1 MTNPG
6 HLQLQK
12 NRKKLVD
19 LFHHEATAWI
29 ALVLMLLIT
38 LLGWLLS
45 SQAIEK
51 RAKDRFAFEVQ
62 DAQQRIQT
70 RFNQYEQT
78 LRAGVAFFD
87 SHPHSQVSRAHWNK
101 YVTSL
106 NLQLNL
112 PGLQGF
118 AFAER
123 VDPVDL
129 PDHMARIRA
138 EGFGQYTVTPVGQRE
153 LYFPITLIEPFDF
166 QNQRAFG
173 FDMFSEPVRRE
184 AMTRAMDTGRAT
196 LSGIVQLK
204 QDNAENVTPGFLMY
218 LPVYTPGVELNSV
231 QDRRQAIRGF
241 VYSPFR
247 SVDLMGNVLGRG
259 NTPLS
264 FKLYDSA
271 NLTPQSLIYSSGQD
285 EKINARSA
293 LADHHH
299 TATVPIDLPG
309 RTWMIQFES
318 TPDFEEDAH
327 NATPKLILFAG
338 GIINLLL
345 FLTIFSLVQQ
355 HKKLSASRAKSLFLA
370 NMSHEIRTPL
380 NAIIGLN
387 NLIKEQV
394 KDTQTARYA
403 QQAQDASEHLLA
415 LLNDVLSFSQIE
427 SGLATTES
435 VAFKLR
441 DQVDKTVNQF
451 KLEAEEKG
459 LKLEVEFDAS
469 NPAWIKADPTRYAQ
483 VLGNLLSNAIK
494 FSQEGRVLVTV
505 YTDEL
510 NAIDAVIRTE
520 VHDQGAGFDVREFE
534 RLVSPFEQA
543 DNTTTRR
550 FGGTGLGLA
559 ISKGLAELMG
569 GSLYVSSEIGQG
581 SIFGFTVKC
590 LCIDAE
596 PEQVDRSAQVQSN
609 AVSLKGKKIL
619 VVEDNHLNQ
628 QVIKALLSRLNVQVQ
643 VAENGEQA
651 VDAVQQHPDIDLVL
665 MDVHMPVMNGIEATT
680 AIRQLPG
687 PVANVP
693 IVALTACALHE
704 DELACRAAGMNEFLT
719 KPVNVPLL
727 QQVLVRFLSG
737 TH

>member
-1 MTNPG
+1 MINPG
-6 HLQLQK
+6 HLQLRVPRK
-12 NRKKLVD
+12 NIVD
-19 LFHHEATAWI
+19 FLHHEAVAW
-29 ALVLMLLIT
+29 AVLVLTVVIT
-38 LLGWLLS
+38 MLGWVLS

-51 RAKDRFAFEVQ
+51 RANDRFAFEVQ

-70 RFNQYEQT
+70 RFNQYEQI
-78 LRAGVAFFD
+78 LRGGVAFFD
-87 SHPHSQVSRAHWNK
+87 AYSQVNREQWNK
-101 YVTSL
+101 YVSSL
-106 NLQLNL
+106 NLQINL

-123 VDPVDL
+123 VNPADL
-129 PDHMARIRA
+129 PEHIARIRA
-138 EGFGQYTVTPVGQRE
+138 EGFGQYTVAPAGQRD
-153 LYFPITLIEPFDF
+153 LYFPITLIEPFDV

-204 QDNAENVTPGFLMY
+204 QDKAENATPGFLMY
-218 LPVYTPGVELNSV
+218 LPVYKPGVELRSV

-247 SVDLMGNVLGRG
+247 SIDLMGNVLGQG
-259 NTPLS
+259 KTPLS
-264 FKLYDSA
+264 FKLHDST
-271 NLTPQSLIYSSGQD
+271 NLTQQSLIYSSGSDD
-285 EKINARSA
+285 EKVNARSSV
-293 LADHHH
+293 ADHRH
-299 TATVPIDLPG
+299 TAIVPIELPG
-309 RTWMIQFES
+309 RTWMVQFQS
-318 TPDFEEDAH
+318 TPDFDEEVH

-355 HKKLSASRAKSLFLA
+355 RKKLSASRAKSLFLA

-394 KDTQTARYA
+394 KDPQTARYA

-427 SGLATTES
+427 SGRAKTELIDFNLRDQIDKT
-435 VAFKLR
+435 VDRFKLR
-441 DQVDKTVNQF
+441 
-451 KLEAEEKG
+451 AEGKG
-459 LKLEVEFDAS
+459 LKLEIEFDAS
-469 NPAWIKADPTRYAQ
+469 TAVWIKGDPTRYAQ

-494 FSQEGRVLVTV
+494 FSQEGRVLIKVKT
-505 YTDEL
+505 EEF
-510 NAIDAVIRTE
+510 NASQVVIRTE
-520 VHDQGAGFDVREFE
+520 VHDQGAGFDVRELE
-534 RLVSPFEQA
+534 RLVTPFEQA

-559 ISKGLAELMG
+559 ISKSLAELMG
-569 GSLYVSSEIGQG
+569 GSLYVSSEMGQG
-581 SIFGFTVKC
+581 SIFGFTAKC
-590 LCIDAE
+590 LRMDAE
-596 PEQVDRSAQVQSN
+596 PEHVNQSPQVSN
-609 AVSLKGKKIL
+609 TVSLKGKKIL

-628 QVIKALLSRLNVQVQ
+628 QVIKALLSRLNVTVQ
-643 VAENGEQA
+643 VAENGELA
-651 VDAVQQHPDIDLVL
+651 VDAVQQNPDIDLVL
-665 MDVHMPVMNGIEATT
+665 MDVHMPVMNGIDATS
-680 AIRQLPG
+680 AIRKLPG
-687 PVANVP
+687 PAGNVP

>member
-1 MTNPG
+1 MINPG
-6 HLQLQK
+6 HLQLRVPRK
-12 NRKKLVD
+12 NIVD
-19 LFHHEATAWI
+19 FLHHEAVAW
-29 ALVLMLLIT
+29 AVLVLTVVIT
-38 LLGWLLS
+38 MLGWVLS

-51 RAKDRFAFEVQ
+51 RANDRFAFEVQ

-70 RFNQYEQT
+70 RFNQYEQI
-78 LRAGVAFFD
+78 LRGGVAFFD
-87 SHPHSQVSRAHWNK
+87 AHSHVNREQWNK
-101 YVTSL
+101 YVSSL
-106 NLQLNL
+106 NLQINL

-123 VDPVDL
+123 VNPADL
-129 PDHMARIRA
+129 PEHIARIRA
-138 EGFGQYTVTPVGQRE
+138 EGFGQYTVAPAGQRD
-153 LYFPITLIEPFDF
+153 LYFPITLIEPFDV

-204 QDNAENVTPGFLMY
+204 QDKAENATPGFLMY
-218 LPVYTPGVELNSV
+218 LPVYKPGVELRSV

-247 SVDLMGNVLGRG
+247 SIDLMGNVLGQG
-259 NTPLS
+259 KTPLS
-264 FKLYDSA
+264 FKLHDST
-271 NLTPQSLIYSSGQD
+271 NLTQQSLIYSSGSDD
-285 EKINARSA
+285 EKVNARSSV
-293 LADHHH
+293 ADHRH
-299 TATVPIDLPG
+299 TAIVPIELPG
-309 RTWMIQFES
+309 RTWMVQFQS
-318 TPDFEEDAH
+318 TPDFDEEVH

-355 HKKLSASRAKSLFLA
+355 RKKLSASRAKSLFLA

-394 KDTQTARYA
+394 KDPQTARYA

-427 SGLATTES
+427 SGRVKTELIDFNLRDQIDKT
-435 VAFKLR
+435 VDRFKLR
-441 DQVDKTVNQF
+441 
-451 KLEAEEKG
+451 AEGKG
-459 LKLEVEFDAS
+459 LKLEIEFDAS
-469 NPAWIKADPTRYAQ
+469 TAVWIKGDPTRYAQ

-494 FSQEGRVLVTV
+494 FSQEGRVLIKVKT
-505 YTDEL
+505 EEF
-510 NAIDAVIRTE
+510 NASQVVIRTE
-520 VHDQGAGFDVREFE
+520 VHDQGAGFDVRELE
-534 RLVSPFEQA
+534 RLVTPFEQA

-559 ISKGLAELMG
+559 ISKSLAELMG
-569 GSLYVSSEIGQG
+569 GSLYVSSEMGQG
-581 SIFGFTVKC
+581 SIFGFTAKC
-590 LCIDAE
+590 LRMDAE
-596 PEQVDRSAQVQSN
+596 PEHVNQSPQVSN
-609 AVSLKGKKIL
+609 TVSLKGKKIL

-628 QVIKALLSRLNVQVQ
+628 QVIKALLSRLNVTVQ
-643 VAENGEQA
+643 VAENGELA
-651 VDAVQQHPDIDLVL
+651 VDAVQQNPDIDLVL
-665 MDVHMPVMNGIEATT
+665 MDVHMPVMNGIDATS
-680 AIRQLPG
+680 AIRKLPG
-687 PVANVP
+687 PAGNVP

>member
-1 MTNPG
+1 MINLG
-6 HLQLQK
+6 HLQLRVPRK
-12 NRKKLVD
+12 NVVD
-19 LFHHEATAWI
+19 FLHHEAVAW
-29 ALVLMLLIT
+29 AVLVLTVVIT
-38 LLGWLLS
+38 ILGWVLS

-51 RAKDRFAFEVQ
+51 SANDRFAFEVQ
-62 DAQQRIQT
+62 DAQERIQT
-70 RFNQYEQT
+70 RFNQYEQI
-78 LRAGVAFFD
+78 LRGGVAFFD
-87 SHPHSQVSRAHWNK
+87 AHSHVNREQWNK
-101 YVTSL
+101 YVSSL
-106 NLQLNL
+106 NLQINL

-123 VDPVDL
+123 VNLADL
-129 PDHMARIRA
+129 PEHIARIQA
-138 EGFGQYTVTPVGQRE
+138 EGFGQYTVAPAGQRD
-153 LYFPITLIEPFDF
+153 LYFPITLIEPFDV

-204 QDNAENVTPGFLMY
+204 QDKAENATPGFLMY
-218 LPVYTPGVELNSV
+218 LPVYKPGVELRSV

-247 SVDLMGNVLGRG
+247 GVDLMGNVLGQG
-259 NTPLS
+259 KTPLS
-264 FKLYDSA
+264 FKLHDST
-271 NLTPQSLIYSSGQD
+271 NLTQQSLIYSSGSD
-285 EKINARSA
+285 EKVNARSSF
-293 LADHHH
+293 ADHRH
-299 TATVPIDLPG
+299 TATVPIELPG
-309 RTWMIQFES
+309 RTWMVQFQS
-318 TPDFEEDAH
+318 TRDFDEEVH

-355 HKKLSASRAKSLFLA
+355 RKKLSASRAKSLFLA

-394 KDTQTARYA
+394 KDPQTARYA

-427 SGLATTES
+427 SGRAKTES
-435 VAFKLR
+435 IDFNLRDQIDKTVDRFKLR
-441 DQVDKTVNQF
+441 
-451 KLEAEEKG
+451 AEGKG
-459 LKLEVEFDAS
+459 LKLEIEFDAS
-469 NPAWIKADPTRYAQ
+469 NAVWIKGDPTRYAQ

-494 FSQEGRVLVTV
+494 FSQEGRVLIKVKT
-505 YTDEL
+505 EEF
-510 NAIDAVIRTE
+510 NASQVVIRTE
-520 VHDQGAGFDVREFE
+520 VHDQGAGFDVRELE
-534 RLVSPFEQA
+534 RLVTPFEQA

-559 ISKGLAELMG
+559 ISKSLAELMG
-569 GSLYVSSEIGQG
+569 GSLYVSSEMGQG
-581 SIFGFTVKC
+581 SIFGFTAKC
-590 LCIDAE
+590 LRMDAE
-596 PEQVDRSAQVQSN
+596 PEHVNQSPQVSN
-609 AVSLKGKKIL
+609 TVSLKGKKIL

-628 QVIKALLSRLNVQVQ
+628 QVIKALLSRLNVTVQ
-643 VAENGEQA
+643 VAENGELA
-651 VDAVQQHPDIDLVL
+651 VDAVQQNPDIDLVL
-665 MDVHMPVMNGIEATT
+665 MDVHMPVMNGIDATS
-680 AIRQLPG
+680 AIRKLPG
-687 PVANVP
+687 PAGNVP

>member
-1 MTNPG
+1 MINPG
-6 HLQLQK
+6 HLQLRVPRK
-12 NRKKLVD
+12 NIVD
-19 LFHHEATAWI
+19 FLHHEAVAW
-29 ALVLMLLIT
+29 AVLVLTVVIT
-38 LLGWLLS
+38 MLGWVLS

-51 RAKDRFAFEVQ
+51 RANDRFAFEVQ

-70 RFNQYEQT
+70 RFNQYEQI
-78 LRAGVAFFD
+78 LRGGVAFFD
-87 SHPHSQVSRAHWNK
+87 AHSHVNREQWNK
-101 YVTSL
+101 YVSSL
-106 NLQLNL
+106 NLQINL

-123 VDPVDL
+123 VNPADL
-129 PDHMARIRA
+129 PEHIARIRA
-138 EGFGQYTVTPVGQRE
+138 EGFGQYTVAPAGQRD
-153 LYFPITLIEPFDF
+153 LYFPITLIEPFDV

-204 QDNAENVTPGFLMY
+204 QDKAENATPGFLMY
-218 LPVYTPGVELNSV
+218 LPVYKPGVELRSV

-247 SVDLMGNVLGRG
+247 SIDLMGNVLGQG
-259 NTPLS
+259 KTPLS
-264 FKLYDSA
+264 FKLHDST
-271 NLTPQSLIYSSGQD
+271 NLTQQSLIYSSGSDD
-285 EKINARSA
+285 EKVNARSSV
-293 LADHHH
+293 ADHRH
-299 TATVPIDLPG
+299 TAIVPIELPG
-309 RTWMIQFES
+309 RTWMVQFQS
-318 TPDFEEDAH
+318 TPDFDEEVH

-355 HKKLSASRAKSLFLA
+355 RKKLSASRAKSLFLA

-394 KDTQTARYA
+394 KDPQTARYA

-427 SGLATTES
+427 SGRAKTELIDFNLRDQIDKT
-435 VAFKLR
+435 VDRFKLR
-441 DQVDKTVNQF
+441 
-451 KLEAEEKG
+451 AEGKG
-459 LKLEVEFDAS
+459 LKLEIEFDAS
-469 NPAWIKADPTRYAQ
+469 TAVWIKGDPTRYAQ

-494 FSQEGRVLVTV
+494 FSQEGRVLIKVKT
-505 YTDEL
+505 EEF
-510 NAIDAVIRTE
+510 NASQVVIRTE
-520 VHDQGAGFDVREFE
+520 VHDQGAGFDVRELE
-534 RLVSPFEQA
+534 RLVTPFEQA

-559 ISKGLAELMG
+559 ISKSLAELMG
-569 GSLYVSSEIGQG
+569 GSLYVSSEMGQG
-581 SIFGFTVKC
+581 SIFGFTAKC
-590 LCIDAE
+590 LRMDAE
-596 PEQVDRSAQVQSN
+596 PEHVNQSPQVSN
-609 AVSLKGKKIL
+609 TVSLKGKKIL

-628 QVIKALLSRLNVQVQ
+628 QVIKALLSRLNVTVQ
-643 VAENGEQA
+643 VAENGELA
-651 VDAVQQHPDIDLVL
+651 VDAVQQNPDIDLVL
-665 MDVHMPVMNGIEATT
+665 MDVHMPVMNGIDATS
-680 AIRQLPG
+680 AIRKLPG
-687 PVANVP
+687 PAGNVP

>member
-1 MTNPG
+1 MINPG
-6 HLQLQK
+6 HLQLRVPRK
-12 NRKKLVD
+12 NVVD
-19 LFHHEATAWI
+19 FLHHEAVAW
-29 ALVLMLLIT
+29 AVLVLTVVIT
-38 LLGWLLS
+38 MLGWVLS

-51 RAKDRFAFEVQ
+51 RANDRFAFEVQ

-70 RFNQYEQT
+70 RFNQYEQI
-78 LRAGVAFFD
+78 LRGGVAFFD
-87 SHPHSQVSRAHWNK
+87 AHSHVNREQWNK
-101 YVTSL
+101 YVSSL
-106 NLQLNL
+106 NLQINL

-123 VDPVDL
+123 VNPADL
-129 PDHMARIRA
+129 PEHIARIRA
-138 EGFGQYTVTPVGQRE
+138 EGFGQYTVAPAGQRD
-153 LYFPITLIEPFDF
+153 LYFPITLIEPFDV

-204 QDNAENVTPGFLMY
+204 QDKAENATPGFLMY
-218 LPVYTPGVELNSV
+218 LPVYKPGVELRSV

-247 SVDLMGNVLGRG
+247 SIDLMGNVLGQG
-259 NTPLS
+259 KTPLS
-264 FKLYDSA
+264 FKLHDST
-271 NLTPQSLIYSSGQD
+271 NLTQQSLIYSSGSDD
-285 EKINARSA
+285 EKVNARSSV
-293 LADHHH
+293 ADHRH
-299 TATVPIDLPG
+299 TAIVPIELPG
-309 RTWMIQFES
+309 RTWMVQFQS
-318 TPDFEEDAH
+318 TPDFDEEVH

-355 HKKLSASRAKSLFLA
+355 RKKLSASRAKSLFLA

-394 KDTQTARYA
+394 KDPQTARYA

-427 SGLATTES
+427 SGRAKTELIDFNLRDQIDKT
-435 VAFKLR
+435 VDRFKLR
-441 DQVDKTVNQF
+441 
-451 KLEAEEKG
+451 AEGKG
-459 LKLEVEFDAS
+459 LKLEIEFDAS
-469 NPAWIKADPTRYAQ
+469 TAVWIKGDPTRYAQ

-494 FSQEGRVLVTV
+494 FSQEGRVLIKVKT
-505 YTDEL
+505 EEF
-510 NAIDAVIRTE
+510 NASQVVIRTE
-520 VHDQGAGFDVREFE
+520 VHDQGAGFDVRELE
-534 RLVSPFEQA
+534 RLVTPFEQA

-559 ISKGLAELMG
+559 ISKSLAELMG
-569 GSLYVSSEIGQG
+569 GSLYVSSEMGQG
-581 SIFGFTVKC
+581 SIFGFTAKC
-590 LCIDAE
+590 LRMDAE
-596 PEQVDRSAQVQSN
+596 PEHVNQSPQVSN
-609 AVSLKGKKIL
+609 TVSLKGKKIL

-628 QVIKALLSRLNVQVQ
+628 QVIKALLSRLNVTVQ
-643 VAENGEQA
+643 VAENGELA
-651 VDAVQQHPDIDLVL
+651 VDAVQQNPDIDLVL
-665 MDVHMPVMNGIEATT
+665 MDVHMPVMNGIDATS
-680 AIRQLPG
+680 AIRKLPG
-687 PVANVP
+687 PAGNVP

>member
-1 MTNPG
+1 MINPG
-6 HLQLQK
+6 HLQLRVPRK
-12 NRKKLVD
+12 NIVD
-19 LFHHEATAWI
+19 FLHHEAVAW
-29 ALVLMLLIT
+29 AVLVLTVVIT
-38 LLGWLLS
+38 MLGWVLS

-51 RAKDRFAFEVQ
+51 RANDRFAFEVQ

-70 RFNQYEQT
+70 RFNQYEQI
-78 LRAGVAFFD
+78 LRGGVAFFD
-87 SHPHSQVSRAHWNK
+87 AYSQVNREQWNK
-101 YVTSL
+101 YVSSL
-106 NLQLNL
+106 NLQINL

-123 VDPVDL
+123 VNPADL
-129 PDHMARIRA
+129 PEHIARIRA
-138 EGFGQYTVTPVGQRE
+138 EGFGQYTVAPAGQRD
-153 LYFPITLIEPFDF
+153 LYFPITLIEPFDV

-204 QDNAENVTPGFLMY
+204 QDKAENATPGFLMY
-218 LPVYTPGVELNSV
+218 LPVYKPGVELRSV

-247 SVDLMGNVLGRG
+247 GVDLMGNVLGQG
-259 NTPLS
+259 KTPLS
-264 FKLYDSA
+264 FKLHDST
-271 NLTPQSLIYSSGQD
+271 NLTQQSLIYSSGSD
-285 EKINARSA
+285 EKVNARSSF
-293 LADHHH
+293 ADHRH
-299 TATVPIDLPG
+299 TATVPIELPG
-309 RTWMIQFES
+309 RTWMVQFQS
-318 TPDFEEDAH
+318 TRDFDEEVH

-355 HKKLSASRAKSLFLA
+355 RKKLSASRAKSLFLA

-394 KDTQTARYA
+394 KDPQTARYA

-427 SGLATTES
+427 SGRAKTES
-435 VAFKLR
+435 IDFNLRDQIDKTVDRFKLR
-441 DQVDKTVNQF
+441 
-451 KLEAEEKG
+451 AEGKG
-459 LKLEVEFDAS
+459 LKLEIEFDAS
-469 NPAWIKADPTRYAQ
+469 NAVWIKGDPTRYAQ

-494 FSQEGRVLVTV
+494 FSQEGRVLIKVKT
-505 YTDEL
+505 EEF
-510 NAIDAVIRTE
+510 NASQVVIRTE
-520 VHDQGAGFDVREFE
+520 VHDQGAGFDVRELE
-534 RLVSPFEQA
+534 RLVTPFEQA

-559 ISKGLAELMG
+559 ISKSLAELMG
-569 GSLYVSSEIGQG
+569 GSLYVSSEMGQG
-581 SIFGFTVKC
+581 SIFGFTAKC
-590 LCIDAE
+590 LRMDAE
-596 PEQVDRSAQVQSN
+596 PEHVNQSPQVSN
-609 AVSLKGKKIL
+609 TVSLKGKKIL

-628 QVIKALLSRLNVQVQ
+628 QVIKALLSRLNVTVQ
-643 VAENGEQA
+643 VAENGELA
-651 VDAVQQHPDIDLVL
+651 VDAVQQNPDIDLVL
-665 MDVHMPVMNGIEATT
+665 MDVHMPVMNGIDATS
-680 AIRQLPG
+680 AIRKLPG
-687 PVANVP
+687 PAGNVP